1 MGLSPTKRCLPMLRW
16 RLVTLLVEGTLWL
29 IFFFFGKCFY
39 SATLSLG
46 CESSLDFRRNVTFTS
61 GHSKNICYVLLLEVN
76 SPSSQAWPKSS
87 VSIFPQISSLLSAM
101 TLTWE
106 KLNTLSLASP
116 YFLTWKQ
123 EPFEEKMCSSLEV
136 LFFEDVNCFSRFQNV
151 KLSCRKIFGQD
162 AKFCFSMNC
171 CAPLRHDRGVF
182 EEICFSL
189 LARIWSESCP

>member
-1 MGLSPTKRCLPMLRW
+1 MLRW

-29 IFFFFGKCFY
+29 IFS

-46 CESSLDFRRNVTFTS
+46 SESSLDFRRNATFTY

-76 SPSSQAWPKSS
+76 SPSGQAWPKSS
-87 VSIFPQISSLLSAM
+87 VSIFPQISRLLSAM

-106 KLNTLSLASP
+106 KLNILSLASP

-123 EPFEEKMCSSLEV
+123 ELFEEKMCSSLKV

-162 AKFCFSMNC
+162 AKFCFSTDC
-171 CAPLRHDRGVF
+171 CAPLMHDRGVF

-189 LARIWSESCP
+189 LARVWSESCP